1 MKFPDKIKYLSLS
14 TRISILFGLI
24 IILAM
29 GLFSTFS
36 LIKQKEDSISSISN
50 NTGQLSQTIEK
61 ILRVSMLK
69 NRRDDISLAV
79 NNIVGS
85 EGIKSIR
92 ILNHQGDIKFSS
104 QKSEIN
110 KNVSPKSTLCTS
122 CHSPGNHKQIKDIQN
137 FNHYRID
144 NKNNL
149 IYYALPIS
157 NSPSCYNGICHATDQ
172 QPALHINKNS
182 NNDLA
187 AFSAHQAS
195 QRFLGFIEIEVS
207 IQRVV
212 SDLQKTRNQLL
223 VLTFLFALIASV
235 VTYFTIRY
243 FIGKPVKNLVEGT
256 LRVARGDFKNEIPP
270 GKAELGL
277 LSESFNKMQ
286 YQLLTTQTQLIE
298 SEKLASVGKLADE
311 IANEINNPLTG
322 IIIYSES
329 LIDDK
334 DKETYKKYD
343 LETIRTE
350 ALKIRESIR
359 NILSLTRKEKPDFNR
374 IDISHVMTHAIS
386 VVEKF
391 SNFQNIKIIT
401 GIPKK
406 LPDISADPN
415 LLEQVFL
422 DLLLIF
428 SELMP
433 SGGILNISAV
443 YKDDKK
449 EIEIAFTNTGKAI
462 SQHIVQKVFSP
473 VNSYNQESFAKTEIS
488 LTVCKDIIEMHKGKI
503 IVNPNGNGN
512 SIVIRLPI

>member
-1 MKFPDKIKYLSLS
+1 MKLPEKIKYLSIS
-14 TRISILFGLI
+14 TRISILLGVI
-24 IILAM
+24 ILLAM

-36 LIKQKEDSISSISN
+36 LLKQKEDSISSISN

-79 NNIVGS
+79 NNIMGS

-92 ILNHQGDIKFSS
+92 ILNHQGIIKFSS
-104 QKSEIN
+104 RKSEIN
-110 KNVSPKSTLCTS
+110 ENVSPKSTLCTS
-122 CHSPGNHKQIKDIQN
+122 CHSPGNHQKIKDIQN

-144 NKNNL
+144 NKNNI

-157 NSPSCYNGICHATDQ
+157 NAPGCYNGVCHANDQ
-172 QPALHINKNS
+172 QPELHINKNS
-182 NNDLA
+182 NNDLT

-195 QRFLGFIEIEVS
+195 QKFLGFIEIEVS

-212 SDLQKTRNQLL
+212 SDLHKTRNQLL
-223 VLTFLFALIASV
+223 VLTILFALIASA
-235 VTYFTIRY
+235 VTYFTIGY
-243 FIGKPVKNLVEGT
+243 FIGKPVRNLVEGT
-256 LRVARGDFKNEIPP
+256 MRVAQGDFKNEIPP

-286 YQLLTTQTQLIE
+286 RQLLTTQTQLIE

-322 IIIYSES
+322 IIVYSES
-329 LIDDK
+329 LIKDADTESDK
-334 DKETYKKYD
+334 KND
-343 LETIRTE
+343 LETIRSE

-359 NILSLTRKEKPDFNR
+359 NILSLTRQEKPDFNR
-374 IDISHVMTHAIS
+374 TNISKLIKHAIS

-401 GIPKK
+401 GISKNI
-406 LPDISADPN
+406 PDISADHN

-443 YKDDKK
+443 YIDDKK
-449 EIEIAFTNTGKAI
+449 ETEIVFTNSGKAI
-462 SQHIVQKVFSP
+462 SQDIVQKVFSP
-473 VNSYNQESFAKTEIS
+473 LNSYSHGNFAETEIS
-488 LTVCKDIIEMHKGKI
+488 LTVCKDIIEMHKGEI

-512 SIVIRLPI
+512 SIIIRLPV

>member
-1 MKFPDKIKYLSLS
+1 MKLPDKIKYLSIS
-14 TRISILFGLI
+14 TRISILLGVI
-24 IILAM
+24 ILLAM

-50 NTGQLSQTIEK
+50 NTGQLSRTIEK

-69 NRRDDISLAV
+69 NRREDISLAV
-79 NNIVGS
+79 NNIIGS

-92 ILNHQGDIKFSS
+92 ILNHQGTIKFSS
-104 QKSEIN
+104 RKSEIN
-110 KNVSPKSTLCTS
+110 ENVSQKSTLCTS
-122 CHSPGNHKQIKDIQN
+122 CHSTDNHKKIKDIQN

-157 NSPSCYNGICHATDQ
+157 NASSCYNGVCHETDR
-172 QPALHINKNS
+172 QPEPHINKS
-182 NNDLA
+182 QNNDLS
-187 AFSAHQAS
+187 AFSVHQAS

-207 IQRVV
+207 IQRVI

-223 VLTFLFALIASV
+223 VLTILFALIASA
-235 VTYFTIRY
+235 VTYFSIRH
-243 FIGKPVKNLVEGT
+243 FIGKPVENLVEGT
-256 LRVARGDFKNEIPP
+256 LRVAKGDFKNEIPP

-277 LSESFNKMQ
+277 LSESFNNMQ
-286 YQLLTTQTQLIE
+286 KQLLITQNQLIE

-322 IIIYSES
+322 IIVFSES
-329 LIDDK
+329 LIESSGKDNDK
-334 DKETYKKYD
+334 GND
-343 LETIRTE
+343 LETIHSE

-359 NILSLTRKEKPDFNR
+359 NILSLTRQEKPDFNTIR
-374 IDISHVMTHAIS
+374 IDNVIKHAIS

-401 GIPKK
+401 SIAKGIPA
-406 LPDISADPN
+406 ISADLN

-433 SGGILNISAV
+433 SGGILNISAS
-443 YKDDKK
+443 YIDDKK
-449 EIEIAFTNTGKAI
+449 DAEIVFTNTGKTI
-462 SQHIVQKVFSP
+462 SQDIIQKVFSP
-473 VNSYNQESFAKTEIS
+473 VNTYDRGNFVKTEIS

-503 IVNPNGNGN
+503 IVNPNGHGN
-512 SIVIRLPI
+512 SIIIRLPV